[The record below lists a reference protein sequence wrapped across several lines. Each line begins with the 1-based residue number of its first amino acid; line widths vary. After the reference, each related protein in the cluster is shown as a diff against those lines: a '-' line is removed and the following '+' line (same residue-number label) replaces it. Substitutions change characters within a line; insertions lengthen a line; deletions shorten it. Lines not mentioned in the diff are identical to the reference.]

1 MRLYHT
7 AKGALIALA
16 FLVGLSACKK
26 DSDLILSPDQLEL
39 GSYLRLVSM
48 GNTTLNLTNQ
58 STAVSMVVSGY
69 GEPIDK
75 VGVYV
80 STNNTTN
87 RSTWRL
93 VKEFPVDAS
102 QQATLSVTT
111 AEIQSALGT
120 PLPNGYETTL
130 YNEVTTTSG
139 KTYSLANTNSEFE
152 SSPDYF
158 MGMRWAVKAPC
169 DFDQSVFDGEFT
181 IIVDTWED
189 YDPGTKV
196 DVAPGPGPNQITIWV
211 YPAAAWGG
219 NDQQGVVI
227 DVNPVDNSINIP
239 EQYVGK
245 YGSTVTTMKSSTG
258 SVNSC
263 SKSIVITGITFNY
276 GGSIYPGY
284 SLTLRQL

>member
-1 MRLYHT
+1 MRLYNT
-7 AKGALIALA
+7 AKGALVALA
-16 FLVGLSACKK
+16 FLVGLAACKK

-111 AEIQSALGT
+111 ADNSICIREYLY
-120 PLPNGYETTL
+120 PNPVMKSTV
-130 YNEVTTTSG
+130 YNEVTTKSG
-139 KTYSLANTNSEFE
+139 KTYSWPIQTVNLNHLLTMKWE
-152 SSPDYF
+152 
-158 MGMRWAVKAPC
+158 C
-169 DFDQSVFDGEFT
+169 DGLLKLLVILTRSVFDGEFT
-181 IIVDTWED
+181 IITDTWAD

-196 DVAPGPGPNQITIWV
+196 NVAPGTR
-211 YPAAAWGG
+211 
-219 NDQQGVVI
+219 
-227 DVNPVDNSINIP
+227 S
-239 EQYVGK
+239 
-245 YGSTVTTMKSSTG
+245 
-258 SVNSC
+258 
-263 SKSIVITGITFNY
+263 
-276 GGSIYPGY
+276 
-284 SLTLRQL
+284 